1 MAKGKDAKKKE
12 KKEPAKTK
20 KQKKEEKR
28 LKKSKQNQLF
38 VGKQNTECHP
48 WSVVFNLNI

>member
-28 LKKSKQNQLF
+28 LKKSKQDYLF
-38 VGKQNTECHP
+38 VGKQNTEFHP
-48 WSVVFNLNI
+48 WNVVLNLNM